1 MAVVLFSLNWKLSSA
16 ARVQVKWLSFK
27 HSVIG
32 AGAEVAN
39 EATVECGKTMETT
52 NLTSGGRYWPFHNGT
67 NLSRISLDSFSWNT
81 KSQEQKRIP
90 GASSNWYRVSLVAT
104 LSLIGEDVPYVQRHF
119 YERPI
124 SHQKIPK
131 QTDHGRKTCVINCIN
146 VLGALLRPNG
156 IIIHWPLAPKPSP
169 GFFHLYMSHV
179 MICIGSKSRDTLSI
193 ALTNWNPDSSHSVI
207 VMIFNKDQLLGFF
220 ASLSHEH
227 LNEIEMNSHQ
237 EGTLTWR
244 FPLETVYSS
253 SWERAE

>member
-1 MAVVLFSLNWKLSSA
+1 MPSWLRTLPMPTFEASHYTSKTLLKSGSANTGASVINFLINWKLSSA

-52 NLTSGGRYWPFHNGT
+52 NLTSGGRCWPFHNGT
-67 NLSRISLDSFSWNT
+67 NLSRISLDSFSWNE
-81 KSQEQKRIP
+81 KSQEQKRISE
-90 GASSNWYRVSLVAT
+90 ASSNWYRVSLVAT

-131 QTDHGRKTCVINCIN
+131 QTDHGRKTSVINCIN

-156 IIIHWPLAPKPSP
+156 IIIHSRTTHPWSWKRFSTHPQP
-169 GFFHLYMSHV
+169 GFIRIL
-179 MICIGSKSRDTLSI
+179 
-193 ALTNWNPDSSHSVI
+193 W
-207 VMIFNKDQLLGFF
+207 
-220 ASLSHEH
+220 
-227 LNEIEMNSHQ
+227 
-237 EGTLTWR
+237 
-244 FPLETVYSS
+244 
-253 SWERAE
+253 